1 MHQWTIPG
9 TVLKVRPEE
18 LLSIE
23 KKFRDMFLAGGMVLS
38 QVASVT
44 GLEPYMIQNWVKRG
58 FLTKPEQKKYSLRQ
72 LCRILNINM
81 LKAALPMEEI
91 CGLLQY
97 VNGTLDDESDDL
109 IDDAQ
114 LYFLF
119 VRLTAYHRRMNDPQ
133 GRDKY
138 LSQLLADYREPVAG
152 AKERVEKVLRIMLT
166 AWAAAQLRLQ
176 AEEMVAQLKEPQCTE
191 QNQDKETN

>member
-1 MHQWTIPG
+1 MQWNIPG
-9 TVLKVRPEE
+9 TVLSVQKADADAVEE
-18 LLSIE
+18 QL
-23 KKFRDMFLAGGMVLS
+23 RAMFLAGGIVLS

-44 GLEPYMIQNWVKRG
+44 GLEPYTIQNWVKRG
-58 FLTKPEQKKYSLRQ
+58 FLTKPQQKKYSLRQ

-109 IDDAQ
+109 IDDSQ

-119 VRLTAYHRRMNDPQ
+119 LRLVLHHRSMHNAA
-133 GRDKY
+133 GRDEF
-138 LSQLLADYREPVAG
+138 LAKELEDYQEPTPG
-152 AKERVEKVLRIMLT
+152 AKQRVEKVLTIMLT
-166 AWAAAQLRLQ
+166 AWAASGLRAQ
-176 AEEMVAQLKEPQCTE
+176 AEDMVKALKEG
-191 QNQDKETN
+191 